1 MMKEFVKYTGII
13 EQIEAQKIT
22 IAEQSEGTAKSI
34 MSQITS
40 GMGELPAPI
49 NDMFQ
54 KESIRFMKK
63 TANLIDT
70 ESAVSTYIELISKEL
85 SEKEIKKILEF
96 YKSEVGIKYTQTNI
110 KITPEWTKSFMDN
123 INQKL
128 MADIRQFAENLKKII
143 DDHIKK

>member
-1 MMKEFVKYTGII
+1 
-13 EQIEAQKIT
+13 
-22 IAEQSEGTAKSI
+22 
-34 MSQITS
+34 
-40 GMGELPAPI
+40 
-49 NDMFQ
+49 MFQ
-54 KESIRFMKK
+54 KESIRFMEK

-96 YKSEVGIKYTQTNI
+96 YKSEVGIKYSQTNI